1 MRAAYASGEIPQTLF
16 RIVKPI
22 KIGRNCFIGT
32 KTLLL
37 PGASIGDNVII
48 GAGSVVSGQIPPNSV
63 AAGNPAKVL
72 CSIQD
77 YYFKKMNRDKNFIR
91 EEKR

>member
-1 MRAAYASGEIPQTLF
+1 M
-16 RIVKPI
+16 
-22 KIGRNCFIGT
+22 
-32 KTLLL
+32 LL

-77 YYFKKMNRDKNFIR
+77 YYFKKMNRDKDFIR